1 METAKVDLRK
11 LQLLNDRI
19 TQVIDA
25 LNQVRFSVHGL
36 QHTAASYWPGYSGL
50 GWSGQVSPWA
60 SQQWNTPFNTPF
72 NATPGAGI
80 NGIPSGGFTPGM
92 GMTGQVPGI
101 GLSHTAP
108 EAGLDPILAQQ
119 MAARLAQPWPVP
131 GAFPYAQAVQF
142 AQTFPWAYVP
152 VSPTGGL

>member
-36 QHTAASYWPGYSGL
+36 QHTAGYWPGYNTAGL
-50 GWSGQVSPWA
+50 GWGVSPWNNTT
-60 SQQWNTPFNTPF
+60 QFGTPFV
-72 NATPGAGI
+72 NAPGAGI
-80 NGIPSGGFTPGM
+80 NGISPGGFPPSMT
-92 GMTGQVPGI
+92 MTGQVPGI
-101 GLSHTAP
+101 GLSHTAA
-108 EAGLDPILAQQ
+108 ETGLDPLLAQQ

-152 VSPTGGL
+152 VSPTL